1 MPESD
6 RRKFLRVLLEANFE
20 VRAAEWSDKEATG
33 LDISLNGCR
42 FNCKQSMSDGEEI
55 TIVFK
60 PGLELE
66 GIVSWCWPIEWY
78 YQAALNFEDITQE
91 KQASLKA
98 YIEEVTG
105 EDYQMQRDEETTP
118 GTNVESVEIL
128 EEGLDVI
135 HDDLSASII
144 DVEDQQE
151 VLEKGTEEEE
161 LEELP
166 PLEEENLLNLDTEDS
181 IDSVSDFSEVVEGQE
196 EAHENGTEE
205 EELEELPPLEEED
218 LLNLDIE
225 EPIDSASDFSKVVEG
240 QEEAHENGTEEE
252 ELEELPPLEEEDLL
266 NLDIEEPIDSA
277 SDFSDTKQDDDFL
290 NELDEGDINTLSFV
304 GKQVVI
310 YDLVKD
316 QAELLNQYLSERAG
330 MEVEYVTKKENL
342 WRLLKIDP
350 MHLVIIETGAG
361 GNSDAL
367 EVMKQTKDQFPE
379 IQFICIS
386 GPVSLER
393 RLQFLNAGAIDYLTR
408 PVHLS
413 TIAQSV
419 LVHLNHTVARDF
431 PEDITLQGEIMVAK
445 KELQEELTSMAEQR
459 DEAIADAK
467 IYAAERDVAI
477 AETKELEQ
485 RAQHLAEEKESL
497 NLDETFIPD
506 LEPIGNSAEI
516 DPVEDL
522 NGAATLLDEDLKIFE
537 EVDLIE
543 EDY

>member
-66 GIVSWCWPIEWY
+66 GSVSWCWPIEWY

-91 KQASLKA
+91 NEASLKA

-128 EEGLDVI
+128 EEDLDVI

-225 EPIDSASDFSKVVEG
+225 EPIDSASDFS
-240 QEEAHENGTEEE
+240 
-252 ELEELPPLEEEDLL
+252 
-266 NLDIEEPIDSA
+266 
-277 SDFSDTKQDDDFL
+277 DTKQDDEFL

-497 NLDETFIPD
+497 SLDETFIPD
-506 LEPIGNSAEI
+506 LEPIRNSAEI

>member
-1 MPESD
+1 MSESD
-6 RRKFLRVLLEANFE
+6 RRKFLRVLFEANFE
-20 VRAAEWSDKEATG
+20 VRSSGWSDKEASG
-33 LDISLNGCR
+33 IDISLNGCR
-42 FNCKQSMSDGEEI
+42 FNCKQSMYDGERVN
-55 TIVFK
+55 IVFK

-66 GIVSWCWPIEWY
+66 GSVRWCWPIEWY
-78 YQAALNFEDITQE
+78 FQAALHFEDITQE
-91 KQASLKA
+91 KQAKLKT
-98 YIEEVTG
+98 YIEELIE
-105 EDYQMQRDEETTP
+105 EDYQMQKDEETTH
-118 GTNVESVEIL
+118 GTSSESLGILKGDLDNVDIDE
-128 EEGLDVI
+128 
-135 HDDLSASII
+135 DLSASII
-144 DVEDQQE
+144 DVEDQKE
-151 VLEKGTEEEE
+151 VPENVAEEGE

-166 PLEEENLLNLDTEDS
+166 PLEEGDLLNLDLEES
-181 IDSVSDFSEVVEGQE
+181 IDSSSDFSDVVGDQE
-196 EAHENGTEE
+196 EFTENGIEE
-205 EELEELPPLEEED
+205 DELEELPPLEEED
-218 LLNLDIE
+218 LLNLDVE
-225 EPIDSASDFSKVVEG
+225 ESIDNTSD
-240 QEEAHENGTEEE
+240 
-252 ELEELPPLEEEDLL
+252 DL
-266 NLDIEEPIDSA
+266 
-277 SDFSDTKQDDDFL
+277 SDAKRDDGFF
-290 NELDEGDINTLSFV
+290 NEIAEGDINIQSFA
-304 GKQVVI
+304 GKQVVL

-497 NLDETFIPD
+497 SLDETFIPD

>member
-1 MPESD
+1 MSESD
-6 RRKFLRVLLEANFE
+6 RRKFLRVYFEASFE
-20 VRAAEWSDKEATG
+20 VRATEWSDKEATG

-42 FNCKQSMSDGEEI
+42 FNCKQSLSDGEKI

-66 GIVSWCWPIEWY
+66 GSVSWCWPIEWY

-128 EEGLDVI
+128 EEDLDVI

-166 PLEEENLLNLDTEDS
+166 PLEEEDLLNLDTEDS
-181 IDSVSDFSEVVEGQE
+181 IDSVSDFSE
-196 EAHENGTEE
+196 
-205 EELEELPPLEEED
+205 
-218 LLNLDIE
+218 
-225 EPIDSASDFSKVVEG
+225 VVEG